1 MPVPLPRSATLA
13 YCLAALGLALL
24 ILPLQLAVPRFYQEI
39 HGLDL
44 TTLAIIV
51 IAVRLLDVLL
61 APVVGLASDRLRTRF
76 GRRRPLLVML
86 VIPLAGSVAMAMDP
100 VPGAS
105 TTWFTLA
112 FSLSLILTT
121 TVAVHHESLGLDLV
135 GGHDRRT
142 QFWALRDGC
151 FLLAALILVLT
162 WNPLT
167 PMTQGWLSSW
177 VPIVIPFTFISVLL
191 CVRALQENRHSQE
204 EVRSPSTIGQDLR
217 ATVQSRTFLALC
229 GVHSLAI
236 AGLAAQLTLAPAYLS
251 EVVRLNGER
260 ALPITLES
268 ALAGLLAWALLAPRW
283 EKLTG
288 LRVALAIWI
297 AAHAGWWFLDVGD
310 QAGLL
315 QLAGLSGF
323 AMGGVLCMSSAI
335 FADTPALVRRAH
347 GHRLEGLHSGLWMS
361 TRKVP
366 AMAAAALAL
375 WTLQQ
380 INIGG
385 DEAASDA
392 SRHILRTVFVV
403 GPAAFGALA
412 WVATY
417 SVRLNRRLVCSL
429 DTTLGD

>member
-1 MPVPLPRSATLA
+1 MPAPLPRFATIA
-13 YCLAALGLALL
+13 YCLPALGLALL
-24 ILPLQLAVPRFYQEI
+24 VLPLQLAAPRFYHKV

-51 IAVRLLDVLL
+51 LTVRLLDVLL

-76 GRRRPLLVML
+76 GRRRPLLVLL
-86 VIPLAGSVAMAMDP
+86 VIPLAGGAAMTLDP
-100 VPGAS
+100 VPGAG
-105 TTWFTLA
+105 TVWFTLA

-121 TVAVHHESLGLDLV
+121 AVAVTHEALGLDLI

-142 QFWALRDGC
+142 RVWALRDGC

-162 WNPLT
+162 WNPLV
-167 PMTQGWLSSW
+167 PMARSWLSSW
-177 VPIVIPFTFISVLL
+177 VPIAIPFTVVSVFL

-204 EVRSPSTIGQDLR
+204 EVSSPSTIGQDLK
-217 ATVQSRTFLALC
+217 AVMKSRTLLSLC

-236 AGLAAQLTLAPAYLS
+236 AGLAAQWALAPAYLD
-251 EVVRLNGER
+251 EVVRLNGED
-260 ALPITLES
+260 ALPTALVC
-268 ALAGLLAWALLAPRW
+268 ALAGLIAWSLMAPKW

-288 LRVALAIWI
+288 LRVALSIWI
-297 AAHAGWWFLDVGD
+297 TAHAGWWILGVGD
-310 QAGLL
+310 ARGLL

-323 AMGGVLCMSSAI
+323 ATGGVLCMSSSL

-375 WTLQQ
+375 WALQH
-380 INIGG
+380 IGAG
-385 DEAASDA
+385 SEEGASDA
-392 SRHILRTVFVV
+392 NRKVLRTLFSA
-403 GPAAFGALA
+403 GPAALGTIALA
-412 WVATY
+412 TTY
-417 SVRLNRRLVCSL
+417 AVRLDRRLACSL
-429 DTTLGD
+429 DTALGD

>member
-1 MPVPLPRSATLA
+1 MPAPLPRFATLA
-13 YCLAALGLALL
+13 YCLPALGLGLL
-24 ILPLQLAVPRFYQEI
+24 VLSLQLAAPRFYQEV

-51 IAVRLLDVLL
+51 LTVRLLDVLL

-76 GRRRPLLVML
+76 GRRRPLLVVL
-86 VIPLAGSVAMAMDP
+86 VIPLAGGAAMTLDP
-100 VPGAS
+100 VPGAGPV
-105 TTWFTLA
+105 WFTLA

-121 TVAVHHESLGLDLV
+121 AVAVNHEALGLDLI

-142 QFWALRDGC
+142 RLWALRDGC

-162 WNPLT
+162 WNPLV
-167 PMTQGWLSSW
+167 PMARGWLSSW
-177 VPIVIPFTFISVLL
+177 VPIAIPFTVISVLL

-204 EVRSPSTIGQDLR
+204 EVRSPPTIGQDLK
-217 ATVQSRTFLALC
+217 AVMKSRTLLSLC

-236 AGLAAQLTLAPAYLS
+236 AGLAAQWTLAPAYLD
-251 EVVRLNGER
+251 EVVHLNGED
-260 ALPITLES
+260 ALPMALGC
-268 ALAGLLAWALLAPRW
+268 ALAGLIVWALMAPRW

-288 LRVALAIWI
+288 LRVALSIWI
-297 AAHAGWWFLDVGD
+297 AAQAGWWILDVGD
-310 QAGLL
+310 QGGLL

-323 AMGGVLCMSSAI
+323 ATGGVLCMSSSL

-375 WTLQQ
+375 WALQR
-380 INIGG
+380 IGVG
-385 DEAASDA
+385 SEETASDA
-392 SRHILRTVFVV
+392 SRKVLRTLFSA
-403 GPAAFGALA
+403 GPAAFGAIALA
-412 WVATY
+412 TTY
-417 SVRLNRRLVCSL
+417 AIRLDRRLARSL
-429 DTTLGD
+429 DAALGD